1 MKQRTKTFTYQTRFS
16 LTDDSALSQY
26 AALFCALERTLF
38 ANLSAKQP
46 INTLKKKFIAEYGL
60 TARQF
65 NSIHYSLKGKMA
77 SAKECM
83 KLNIASMKE
92 KIPHL
97 EKKIKLNKKLAPSA
111 LFQKKR
117 SLELIKNKLK
127 KLEDN
132 AAQNKIA
139 LCFGSR
145 KLFNEQFH
153 LENKTHSEWKLE
165 WTQARN
171 NQFLSVGS
179 KDETAGNQSCALFK
193 KNDKLQLRLRLP
205 HCLESTY
212 GKYLIIDHLEFD
224 YGKEEIIKELTAINQ
239 KAMTYRFLKD
249 KKGWRVF
256 VSFEQEAK
264 AQISKKARG
273 AIGVDINIDHL
284 AAAMMDHCGN
294 KIGAKRIP
302 LHLYGKNQDQAK
314 AIIGDTVKSVI
325 ELAKEKQVPV
335 VIEDLNFTKK
345 KQFLKEQHPKYARM
359 LSSFSYSKIIENF
372 KSKAFKEGIEVIFV
386 SPAYTSMIGSIK
398 YKKSYGLSTH
408 ASAAFCIGRRGL
420 GYFEKLPLGKSI
432 QVLTNEGPYL
442 QLPLPV
448 RNEPVDHYGI
458 LKEVFKSYKAVH
470 EAHIRAT
477 KFRSL
482 NFK

>member
-1 MKQRTKTFTYQTRFS
+1 M
-16 LTDDSALSQY
+16 
-26 AALFCALERTLF
+26 
-38 ANLSAKQP
+38 
-46 INTLKKKFIAEYGL
+46 
-60 TARQF
+60 
-65 NSIHYSLKGKMA
+65 
-77 SAKECM
+77 
-83 KLNIASMKE
+83 
-92 KIPHL
+92 
-97 EKKIKLNKKLAPSA
+97 
-111 LFQKKR
+111 
-117 SLELIKNKLK
+117 
-127 KLEDN
+127 
-132 AAQNKIA
+132 
-139 LCFGSR
+139 GSVD
-145 KLFNEQFH
+145 
-153 LENKTHSEWKLE
+153 
-165 WTQARN
+165 A
-171 NQFLSVGS
+171 
-179 KDETAGNQSCALFK
+179 
-193 KNDKLQLRLRLP
+193 
-205 HCLESTY
+205 Y
-212 GKYLIIDHLEFD
+212 
-224 YGKEEIIKELTAINQ
+224 
-239 KAMTYRFLKD
+239 
-249 KKGWRVF
+249 
-256 VSFEQEAK
+256 
-264 AQISKKARG
+264 
-273 AIGVDINIDHL
+273 VDINIDHL

-314 AIIGDTVKSVI
+314 AIIGYTVKSVI